1 VLPSLELNYGASD
14 NLELHFLAGLAF
26 DRQSPS
32 GARFGS
38 GDVELGVKYRF
49 IEADEAGWRPDVA
62 FAPALDLPAGD
73 RRRALGTGHAHA
85 FLPLILGRS
94 FEPWSAFGE
103 VGYAVRR
110 RSHALSRRRAD
121 LGRRA
126 LPYQRD
132 GDRRQGKH
140 CLQYRRRL

>member
-38 GDVELGVKYRF
+38 GDVELGLKYRF

-73 RRRALGTGHAHA
+73 RRRALGTGPHAHA

-103 VGYAVRR
+103 VGYAVQSGRRQPRLVVRR
-110 RSHALSRRRAD
+110 RRRHA
-121 LGRRA
+121 
-126 LPYQRD
+126 
-132 GDRRQGKH
+132 
-140 CLQYRRRL
+140 

>member
-62 FAPALDLPAGD
+62 FAPALDLTAGD
-73 RRRALGTGHAHA
+73 RRRARHRPCTC
-85 FLPLILGRS
+85 LPAVDPRPLLRAVECLRRGRLCRQAAES
-94 FEPWSAFGE
+94 RVISAAG
-103 VGYAVRR
+103 
-110 RSHALSRRRAD
+110 
-121 LGRRA
+121 
-126 LPYQRD
+126 
-132 GDRRQGKH
+132 
-140 CLQYRRRL
+140 